1 MKDKSTQLK
10 KDVVLE
16 KIRNRRKMK
25 LYTQEAM
32 AEKLGISQ
40 SAYAK
45 IESGGQSLDLSM
57 FLAIIENLETSFE
70 VMIEDN

>member
-57 FLAIIENLETSFE
+57 FLAIIEILETSVE
-70 VMIEDN
+70 WMIEDN

>member
-1 MKDKSTQLK
+1 
-10 KDVVLE
+10 
-16 KIRNRRKMK
+16 MK

-57 FLAIIENLETSFE
+57 FLAIIEILETSVE
-70 VMIEDN
+70 GMIEDN

>member
-57 FLAIIENLETSFE
+57 FLAIIEILETSVE
-70 VMIEDN
+70 GMIEDH